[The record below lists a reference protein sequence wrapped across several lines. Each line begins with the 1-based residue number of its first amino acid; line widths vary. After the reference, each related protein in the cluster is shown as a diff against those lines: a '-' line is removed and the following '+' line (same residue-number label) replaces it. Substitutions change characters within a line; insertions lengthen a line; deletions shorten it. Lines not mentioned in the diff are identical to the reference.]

1 MTNTKTTPKIAA
13 AALSR
18 TNLCKAM
25 AAALR
30 ERSGKTW
37 SVKGGR
43 GTAYGWLRIS
53 APPKRCGEFGYMT
66 DDDAAELGQLL
77 GMACP
82 TRRQGESIPASR
94 DYYQEY
100 ADRCCGLEPSV
111 IGKPYWD

>member
-37 SVKGGR
+37 SVTGGR
-43 GTAYGWLRIS
+43 GTAYGWIRIS
-53 APPKRCGEFGYMT
+53 APPKRLDAGRLTNE
-66 DDDAAELGQLL
+66 DAAELAALL
-77 GMACP
+77 GKSEPIYYA
-82 TRRQGESIPASR
+82 ELVPANN
-94 DYYQEY
+94 DYRQEY
-100 ADRCCGLEPSV
+100 ADRCCGLPPSV
-111 IGKPYWD
+111 IGTPYLD